1 MKKYLAILLM
11 AAMIFSA
18 AFAEEAPGAD
28 ATEAAAVQYD
38 YDELVVG
45 TVMPMY
51 GAFSLRSWGNSS
63 SDVDVRRLIHGYNL
77 AEWDAADGGFH
88 IDPTVVTLGSVVTLD
103 EKGDHIYNL
112 TLYDDLY
119 YSDGTKI
126 TAWDYAFSWLLR
138 TSPLING
145 IGGTA
150 ERADFLVGWD
160 EYESGKVP
168 YLAGVQVTGDYS
180 LKVIISGAYLP
191 YFYEVG
197 LLDCYPIPIQS
208 VVPGCEVADDGA
220 GVYIRNREN
229 PDGEALFTAELL
241 KETLLNETNGYLSH
255 PSPVSGPYRILSF
268 DGTEARFELNPYY
281 KGNAD
286 GLKPVIPRIVYR
298 TANADTMMDELLQDQ
313 YGLLNK
319 VTRVDVIQDGMT
331 RAAGE
336 RNYHADAY
344 PRPGLSFIT
353 FNGTKPATADPAVRQ
368 AIALCM
374 DKEALKND
382 YVGAYGIR
390 ADGFYGLGQW
400 MFLMVSGTTAQDPD
414 PNMTEEEAEQLKE
427 AWESLTLDGLETYGQ
442 DIARAQSV
450 LDRAGWTLNRA
461 GQAYASGRDDVRCK
475 EIDGVLV
482 PLELKLVYSDVT
494 DIGDAFTDRL
504 AAPLKEAGIAL
515 TLEARPSVLAMYYGQ
530 AEADYDMLY
539 LGTNF
544 DVAFDPAQLF
554 MEDSAVNVSG
564 VKDEALVKLAQEM
577 RQTEPGD
584 LLTYCRR
591 WISFLAKFAETEP
604 MIPVY
609 SNLYYDFYPDV
620 LRNYRIN
627 QFTTWSEAIVG
638 SYFSDVA
645 ETPEAEA
652 ADGDTLEMAD

>member
-88 IDPTVVTLGSVVTLD
+88 LDPTVVTLGSVVTLD

-160 EYESGKVP
+160 EYEAGKVP
-168 YLAGVQVTGDYS
+168 YLAGIQVTGDYS
-180 LKVIISGAYLP
+180 MKVIISGAYLP

-208 VVPGCEVADDGA
+208 VAPGCEVADDGA

-298 TANADTMMDELLQDQ
+298 TANADTMMDELLQGQ

-331 RAAGE
+331 RATGE

-450 LDRAGWTLNRA
+450 LDRAGWTLNRD
-461 GQAYASGRDDVRCK
+461 GHAYASGRDDVRCK

-494 DIGDAFTDRL
+494 DIGDAFADRL

-652 ADGDTLEMAD
+652 AEGDTLKMAD

>member
-1 MKKYLAILLM
+1 
-11 AAMIFSA
+11 
-18 AFAEEAPGAD
+18 
-28 ATEAAAVQYD
+28 
-38 YDELVVG
+38 
-45 TVMPMY
+45 
-51 GAFSLRSWGNSS
+51 
-63 SDVDVRRLIHGYNL
+63 
-77 AEWDAADGGFH
+77 
-88 IDPTVVTLGSVVTLD
+88 
-103 EKGDHIYNL
+103 
-112 TLYDDLY
+112 
-119 YSDGTKI
+119 
-126 TAWDYAFSWLLR
+126 
-138 TSPLING
+138 
-145 IGGTA
+145 
-150 ERADFLVGWD
+150 
-160 EYESGKVP
+160 
-168 YLAGVQVTGDYS
+168 VTGDYS
-180 LKVIISGAYLP
+180 MKVIISGAYLP

-208 VVPGCEVADDGA
+208 VAPGCEVADDGA

-298 TANADTMMDELLQDQ
+298 TANADTMMDELLQGQ

-331 RAAGE
+331 RATGE

-414 PNMTEEEAEQLKE
+414 PNMTEEEAEQLKG
-427 AWESLTLDGLETYGQ
+427 AWESLTLDGLEIYGQ

-450 LDRAGWTLNRA
+450 LDRAGWTLNRD
-461 GQAYASGRDDVRCK
+461 GQAYDSGRDDVRCK

-494 DIGDAFTDRL
+494 DIGDAFADRL

-652 ADGDTLEMAD
+652 AEGDTLKMAD

>member
-88 IDPTVVTLGSVVTLD
+88 LDPTVVTLGSVATLD

-160 EYESGKVP
+160 EYEAGKVP
-168 YLAGVQVTGDYS
+168 YLAGIQVTGDYS
-180 LKVIISGAYLP
+180 MKVIISGASLP

-208 VVPGCEVADDGA
+208 VAPGCEVADDGA

-298 TANADTMMDELLQDQ
+298 TANADTMMDELLQGQ

-331 RAAGE
+331 RATGE

-427 AWESLTLDGLETYGQ
+427 AWEALTLDGLETYGQ

-450 LDRAGWTLNRA
+450 LDRAGWTLNRD

-494 DIGDAFTDRL
+494 DIGDAFADRL

-652 ADGDTLEMAD
+652 ADGYTLEMAD

>member
-88 IDPTVVTLGSVVTLD
+88 LDPTVVTLGSVVTLD

-160 EYESGKVP
+160 EYEAGKVP
-168 YLAGVQVTGDYS
+168 YLAGIQVTGDYS
-180 LKVIISGAYLP
+180 MKVIISGAYLP

-208 VVPGCEVADDGA
+208 VAPGCEVADDGA

-229 PDGEALFTAELL
+229 PDGEALYTAELL

-298 TANADTMMDELLQDQ
+298 TANADTMMDELLQGR

-331 RAAGE
+331 RATGE

-450 LDRAGWTLNRA
+450 LDRAGWTLNRD
-461 GQAYASGRDDVRCK
+461 GQAYDSGRDDVRCK

-494 DIGDAFTDRL
+494 DIGDAFADRL

-609 SNLYYDFYPDV
+609 SNLYYDFYPDG

-627 QFTTWSEAIVG
+627 QFTPWSEAIVG

-652 ADGDTLEMAD
+652 AEGDTLKMAD